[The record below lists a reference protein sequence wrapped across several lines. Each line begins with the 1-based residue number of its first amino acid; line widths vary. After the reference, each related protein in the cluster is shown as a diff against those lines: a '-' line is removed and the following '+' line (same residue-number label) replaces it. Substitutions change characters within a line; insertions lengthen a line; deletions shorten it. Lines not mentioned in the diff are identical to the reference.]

1 MEIFNIKIGKSGQ
14 ILHALT
20 YIWNLKKESN
30 SNAENRTVVA
40 RGGQMGEMGC
50 WLRGTNFQLPRISK
64 F

>member
-1 MEIFNIKIGKSGQ
+1 MGKSGQ

-20 YIWNLKKESN
+20 YIWNLKKKSN
-30 SNAENRTVVA
+30 SNAENRIVVA

-50 WLRGTNFQLPRISK
+50 WLRGTNFKLPRISK